1 MKNNHNRL
9 VVQVTLLTQTY
20 LVLYYPATI
29 SIHGAKGDDQIVF
42 LGGAKSDLRD
52 AIQSQLE
59 SRGFAVQVPPEY
71 LGGLNEDNFINK
83 NENSTGVQLE
93 QIDTLMETN
102 YFHFFVMLYSY
113 LD

>member
-1 MKNNHNRL
+1 IEGRA
-9 VVQVTLLTQTY
+9 
-20 LVLYYPATI
+20 ATI

-93 QIDTLMETN
+93 LTTALRKALFTN
-102 YFHFFVMLYSY
+102 QDMSTTSRK
-113 LD
+113 